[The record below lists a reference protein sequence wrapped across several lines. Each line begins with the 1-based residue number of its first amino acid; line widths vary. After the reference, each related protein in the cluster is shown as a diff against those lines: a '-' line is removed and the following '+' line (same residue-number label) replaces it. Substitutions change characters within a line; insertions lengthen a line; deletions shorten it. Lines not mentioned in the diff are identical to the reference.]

1 MKGFF
6 VCFLS
11 FNLLIGSLLP
21 GNGWQEL
28 AKLPDLVQHYQL
40 HLQKADG
47 PISFL
52 TFLQMHYGAGSAH
65 KGTEDHSKLPCLNL
79 HASVLLCLPTLLK
92 LEVAEVK
99 TTAFTIL
106 KNFFWNNLYTFQF
119 QSILLTPPKF

>member
-1 MKGFF
+1 MKSFL

-21 GNGWQEL
+21 GNGWHEL

-47 PISFL
+47 DISFL
-52 TFLQMHYGAGSAH
+52 TFLQMHYGAGSEH

-79 HASVLLCLPTLLK
+79 HASVLLYLPTLLV
-92 LEVAEVK
+92 LEVADVK
-99 TTAFTIL
+99 TAVFSRL
-106 KNFFWNNLYTFQF
+106 KNFFWNNLYSFQF
-119 QSILLTPPKF
+119 KSILLNPPKL

>member
-1 MKGFF
+1 MKGFL

-52 TFLQMHYGAGSAH
+52 TFLQMHYGANSKH
-65 KGTEDHSKLPCLNL
+65 KGAEDHSKLPCLHL
-79 HASVLLCLPTLLK
+79 HASVLLCLPTLLT
-92 LEVAEVK
+92 LEVGEVK
-99 TTAFTIL
+99 TTAFTLL